1 MNDKKNINMN
11 NNNDF
16 KKFALSEGISSNNL
30 NYYEKIIEGNLTPY
44 ILEEREMRVT
54 QMDVFSRL
62 LRDRIIWL
70 SGVVNQHMCDI
81 VQAQLMFL
89 DNLNNND
96 ITLHINSPGG
106 SVLHGLGVVDVMR
119 YIKSD
124 VATINTGMAASMGSI
139 LLSSGTKGKRSSLN
153 FSKVMIHQVS
163 SGAQGHVQ
171 DNRISQMESEKYNY
185 ILFKMLAENSGRS
198 FDEVLES
205 ARRDKWLN
213 SQEALDFGFID
224 EIIVSDKTSSIT
236 TLMDGFEDYYQ
247 KEILHMPE
255 LSSKTTPSVTT
266 KVTPTK
272 RTPKK

>member
-1 MNDKKNINMN
+1 MNYEK
-11 NNNDF
+11 DF
-16 KKFALSEGISSNNL
+16 KKYALSEGISSLNL
-30 NYYEKIIEGNLTPY
+30 HYYQQQIEGSMTPY

-54 QMDVFSRL
+54 QMDIFSRL
-62 LRDRIIWL
+62 MRDRILWVA
-70 SGVVNQHMCDI
+70 GVVNDNMSTV
-81 VQAQLMFL
+81 VQAQLMYL
-89 DNLNNND
+89 DSVEQRD
-96 ITLHINSPGG
+96 ITMHIDSPGG
-106 SVLHGLGVVDVMR
+106 SVKSGLSMVDVMR

-185 ILFKMLAENSGRS
+185 ILFKMLAENSGKS

-224 EIIVSDKTSSIT
+224 EIIISDKTSSIT
-236 TLMDGFEDYYQ
+236 TLMDGFDEYYQ
-247 KEILHMPE
+247 REILQVP
-255 LSSKTTPSVTT
+255 TTGSA
-266 KVTPTK
+266 TK
-272 RTPKK
+272 RSTKK